1 MDLKGKVALVTGST
15 RGIGKSIASTLASYG
30 ADVVITGRNKATAQL
45 VAENIKNE
53 FNVNAYGVE
62 LDFNKDITESWKE
75 IQNLV
80 GNVDILVNNAGL
92 TRDTLFIRMKQ
103 EDWDEVINANLTGTF
118 KITQL
123 VVKGMMKKRYGRII
137 NISSVVGFTGNAGQ
151 VNYATTKAGL
161 IGFTKSLAK
170 ELASRNITVN
180 AVAPGFIETDMTE
193 QLPAEIKE
201 KYLEQI
207 PLNKFGKPED
217 VANAV
222 LFLASDLSSYITG
235 ETIHVNGGML

>member
-1 MDLKGKVALVTGST
+1 LDLKGKVALITGST

-75 IQNLV
+75 IQSLA
-80 GNVDILVNNAGL
+80 GNIDILVNNAGL

>member
-1 MDLKGKVALVTGST
+1 LDLKGKVALITGST
-15 RGIGKSIASTLASYG
+15 RGIGKSIASTLAAHGS
-30 ADVVITGRNKATAQL
+30 DVVITGRNKATAQL

-62 LDFNKDITESWKE
+62 LDFSKDITESWKE
-75 IQNLV
+75 IQSLA
-80 GNVDILVNNAGL
+80 GNIDILVNNAGL

-137 NISSVVGFTGNAGQ
+137 NISSIIGFIGNPGQ

-180 AVAPGFIETDMTE
+180 AVAPGFIETDMTQE
-193 QLPAEIKE
+193 LPAEIKE

-207 PLNKFGKPED
+207 PLSRFGKPED

>member
-1 MDLKGKVALVTGST
+1 MNFNGKTVLITGST
-15 RGIGKSIASTLASYG
+15 RGIGKAIAVEFAKRG
-30 ADVVITGRNKATAQL
+30 ANVIITGRNKGTAEI

-53 FNVNAYGVE
+53 FGVEAYGCK
-62 LDFNKDITESWKE
+62 LDFAEDVPQQWKE
-75 IQNLV
+75 IEKV
-80 GNVDILVNNAGL
+80 AGNVDILVNNAGL
-92 TRDTLFIRMKQ
+92 TRDTLFIRMKD
-103 EDWDEVINANLTGTF
+103 EDWEEVINANLTGTF
-118 KITQL
+118 KITKL
-123 VVKGMMKKRYGRII
+123 VVKGMMKKKWGRII

-193 QLPAEIKE
+193 KIPAEIKE

-207 PLNKFGKPED
+207 PLGKFGKPED
-217 VANAV
+217 VAYAV
-222 LFLASDLSSYITG
+222 IFLASDLASYITG
-235 ETIHVNGGML
+235 ETIHVNGGMY

>member
-1 MDLKGKVALVTGST
+1 MNFNGKTVLVTGST
-15 RGIGKSIASTLASYG
+15 RGIGKAIAVEFAKRG
-30 ADVVITGRNKATAQL
+30 ANVVITGRNKGTAEI

-53 FNVNAYGVE
+53 FGVEAYGCKLNFAEDVPQQ
-62 LDFNKDITESWKE
+62 WKE
-75 IQNLV
+75 IEKV
-80 GNVDILVNNAGL
+80 AGSVDILVNNAGL
-92 TRDTLFIRMKQ
+92 TRDTLFIRMKD
-103 EDWDEVINANLTGTF
+103 EDWEEVINANLTGTF
-118 KITQL
+118 KITKL
-123 VVKGMMKKRYGRII
+123 VVKGMMKKKWGRII

-193 QLPAEIKE
+193 KIPAEIKE

-207 PLNKFGKPED
+207 PLGKFGKPED
-217 VANAV
+217 VAHAV
-222 LFLASDLSSYITG
+222 IFLASDLASYITG
-235 ETIHVNGGML
+235 ETIHVNGGMY

>member
-1 MDLKGKVALVTGST
+1 MNFNGKTVLVTGST
-15 RGIGKSIASTLASYG
+15 RGIGKAIAVEFARRG
-30 ADVVITGRNKATAQL
+30 ANVIITGRNKGTAEI

-53 FNVNAYGVE
+53 FGVEAYGCK
-62 LDFNKDITESWKE
+62 LDFAEDVPQQWKE
-75 IQNLV
+75 IEKV
-80 GNVDILVNNAGL
+80 AGTVDILVNNAGL
-92 TRDTLFIRMKQ
+92 TRDTLFIRMKD
-103 EDWDEVINANLTGTF
+103 EDWEEVINANLTGTF
-118 KITQL
+118 KITKL
-123 VVKGMMKKRYGRII
+123 VVKGMMKKKWGRII

-193 QLPAEIKE
+193 KLPAEIKE

-207 PLNKFGKPED
+207 PLGKFGKPED
-217 VANAV
+217 VAHAV
-222 LFLASDLSSYITG
+222 VFLASDLASYITG
-235 ETIHVNGGML
+235 ETIHVNGGMY

>member
-1 MDLKGKVALVTGST
+1 MNFNGKTVLVTGST
-15 RGIGKSIASTLASYG
+15 RGIGKAIAVEFAKRG
-30 ADVVITGRNKATAQL
+30 ANVVITGRNKGTAEI

-53 FNVNAYGVE
+53 FGVEAYGCK
-62 LDFNKDITESWKE
+62 LDFAEDVPQQWKE
-75 IQNLV
+75 IEKV
-80 GNVDILVNNAGL
+80 AGNVDILVNNAGL
-92 TRDTLFIRMKQ
+92 TRDTLFIRMKD
-103 EDWDEVINANLTGTF
+103 EDWEEVINANLTGTF
-118 KITQL
+118 KITKL
-123 VVKGMMKKRYGRII
+123 VVKGMMKKKWGRII

-193 QLPAEIKE
+193 KIPAEIKE

-207 PLNKFGKPED
+207 PLGKFGKPED
-217 VANAV
+217 VAYAV
-222 LFLASDLSSYITG
+222 IFLASDLASYITG
-235 ETIHVNGGML
+235 ETIHVNGGMY

>member
-1 MDLKGKVALVTGST
+1 MNLQDKVALITGST
-15 RGIGKSIASTLASYG
+15 RGIGKAIASTLAKHG
-30 ADVVITGRNKATAQL
+30 ADVIITGRNKATAEL

-62 LDFNKDITESWKE
+62 LDFSKDITESWKE
-75 IQNLV
+75 IQSLV

-123 VVKGMMKKRYGRII
+123 VVKGMMKKRYGKII
-137 NISSVVGFTGNAGQ
+137 NISSIVGFIGNPGQ

-180 AVAPGFIETDMTE
+180 AVAPGFIETDMTQ
-193 QLPAEIKE
+193 QLPVEVKE

-207 PLNKFGKPED
+207 PLNKFGRPED